1 MISEEL
7 IVGHTQKW
15 IWEVVIG
22 LGFCPFASREM
33 QRNAVRF
40 VIEGSSDPEA
50 ALLAFREEC
59 GFLNDHPETA
69 TSLLILPNATEDFLE
84 FLGLVEAAEDWIAAV
99 GLEGIYQVASFHPN
113 YLFAGAPVD
122 DPANYTNRSP
132 YAMLHILREEQVEKA
147 LEFYPGD
154 PDEIPDRNI
163 RVAREKGLEAI
174 RRLRD
179 SCFHIP

>member
-1 MISEEL
+1 MIH
-7 IVGHTQKW
+7 HTQKW

-22 LGFCPFASREM
+22 LGFCPFAKREM
-33 QRNAVRF
+33 QRDTVRF
-40 VIEGSSDPEA
+40 VITDSADPEA
-50 ALLAFREEC
+50 GLLYFRQEC
-59 GFLNDHPETA
+59 KFLDDHPETA
-69 TSLLILPNATEDFLE
+69 TTLLIFPNASEDFME
-84 FLGLVEAAEDWIAAV
+84 FLGLVDAAEDWIAAA

-113 YLFAGAPVD
+113 YLFADAPAD

-132 YAMLHILREEQVEKA
+132 YAMLHILREEQLERA
-147 LEFYPGD
+147 LEFYPDD
-154 PDEIPDRNI
+154 PDEIPERNI